1 MWKQKQK
8 QKTKWET
15 LVKWFVVFVCV
26 CVWADKSP
34 VEHLINLQCAQV
46 ERESKFPHSPK
57 SSFLT
62 LTHWRPRLLPALCAH
77 NWFDCRL
84 TKFEKSF
91 PKPLSRMR
99 SIIIM
104 GLNRL
109 QSKRG
114 DNDFAARVRHQF
126 KLTRQCSVVFLSVTC
141 KDQQINERWSKFA
154 CNMLHSQPHT
164 NNEQL
169 PARVATE
176 VVKTG
181 VREWT

>member
-8 QKTKWET
+8 QKNEMRNTCKMICCI
-15 LVKWFVVFVCV
+15 CV

-114 DNDFAARVRHQF
+114 RRRLRCQSQTSVNSAMLCGFSFSHVQGSVNQRKMINVRLQH
-126 KLTRQCSVVFLSVTC
+126 
-141 KDQQINERWSKFA
+141 
-154 CNMLHSQPHT
+154 
-164 NNEQL
+164 
-169 PARVATE
+169 VA
-176 VVKTG
+176 
-181 VREWT
+181 